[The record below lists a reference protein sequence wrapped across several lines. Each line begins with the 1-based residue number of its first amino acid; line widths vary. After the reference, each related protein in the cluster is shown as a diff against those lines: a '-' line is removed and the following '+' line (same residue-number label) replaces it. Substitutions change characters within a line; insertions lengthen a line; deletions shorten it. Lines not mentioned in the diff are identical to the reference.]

1 MNRPKAMSAPSTSVS
16 SIPSLFRRKCLLVG
30 ILAATF
36 STHTSA
42 NEFTIAPN
50 ISGGFGH
57 YFWSFQIDGAP
68 AVGNPVLTLMT
79 GQSYSFVVN
88 TSTIHPFWIETA
100 RGLGGTSPYMGS
112 GLSANGVTAPTTIT
126 FDVPADAPAI
136 LYYACGNHTEM
147 TNSITVIQDLIFRS
161 GFE

>member
-1 MNRPKAMSAPSTSVS
+1 MNRPKEISAPSRSV
-16 SIPSLFRRKCLLVG
+16 PSTTALFRGKYVLASILL
-30 ILAATF
+30 ATIC
-36 STHTSA
+36 THASA
-42 NEFTIAPN
+42 NEFVITPN
-50 ISGGFGH
+50 ISGGLGH
-57 YFWSFQIDGAP
+57 YFWSYQIDGAP

-136 LYYACGNHTEM
+136 LYYACGNHAEM